1 MKVVRILFKDTK
13 NIVTISL
20 EQIAYGCKNN
30 PTELEIMRTLKEMEI
45 DNEIIIIQLR
55 KNH

>member
-13 NIVTISL
+13 NLVTTSF
-20 EQIAYGCKNN
+20 EEIANDCKNN
-30 PTELEIMRTLKEMEI
+30 PTELEIIRALKEMER
-45 DNEIIIIQLR
+45 DNEITIIPFH